1 MLGASWS
8 LVGALEIPDEG
19 LSEVGPIRD
28 GSGWQVLE
36 LGSCPLR
43 EVDGEE
49 LDDKEVVF
57 NSRHATCEALIF

>member
-1 MLGASWS
+1 VLGASWS

-19 LSEVGPIRD
+19 LSKVSPIMH
-28 GSGWQVLE
+28 GSSWQVLE

-49 LDDKEVVF
+49 LDDEEAVF
-57 NSRHATCEALIF
+57 NSCHATCEALIF

>member
-1 MLGASWS
+1 M
-8 LVGALEIPDEG
+8 
-19 LSEVGPIRD
+19 D

-49 LDDKEVVF
+49 LDDEEVVF
-57 NSRHATCEALIF
+57 NSRHTTCEALLF